1 MTLARKVKLAR
12 LICAMLAALMVM
24 LAVTRDASA
33 FGCAVSATS
42 IDFGNYR
49 ALRPGDLVSL
59 GTISYSCTGTRGRIS
74 IALSQG
80 SAESVRLRSM
90 RQGAKTL
97 SYNLYLDPTGSSIW
111 GDGTDGSQVYV
122 ARGSADGVTV
132 RLTVYGKVPPRQ
144 DVSVGDYRDSIM
156 VNLNF

>member
-1 MTLARKVKLAR
+1 MKLAR
-12 LICAMLAALMVM
+12 WRWTSALLAALTLM
-24 LAVTRDASA
+24 LAVARDASA
-33 FGCAVSATS
+33 FGCAISATS
-42 IDFGNYR
+42 IDFGSYR

-80 SAESVRLRSM
+80 SAQSVSLRSM
-90 RQGAKTL
+90 RQGAKSL

-111 GDGTDGSQVYV
+111 GDGTDGSQVYI

-132 RLTVYGKVPPRQ
+132 RLTVYGKVPPLQ
-144 DVSVGDYRDSIM
+144 DASVGEYRDSVM
-156 VNLNF
+156 VILNF

>member
-1 MTLARKVKLAR
+1 MKLAR
-12 LICAMLAALMVM
+12 WISALIALIAALTLI

-33 FGCAVSATS
+33 FGCAVGATS
-42 IDFGNYR
+42 IDFGSYR

-90 RQGAKTL
+90 SQGAKTL

-144 DVSVGDYRDSIM
+144 DVPAGEYRDAVT